1 MRVSEDEIVQVPAA
15 WLALRTAFLH
25 CKESRKQRDES
36 LAPALAPVAPNAD
49 LPRIYAVVRKLRRP
63 GINHHAQ
70 PDVSL
75 LQLLP
80 QQVHLGFLPRD
91 TALHP
96 QRRIA
101 GLIRFRLRNF
111 AIRPRRTLQVELVA
125 AVPQVEVIPAKPDQV
140 ALEEL
145 KDVVG

>member
-70 PDVSL
+70 RDVSL

-80 QQVHLGFLPRD
+80 KFIHLRFLPRD
-91 TALHP
+91 ATLHP
-96 QRRIA
+96 QRRVS
-101 GLIRFRLRNF
+101 GLVGIRLRNSTV
-111 AIRPRRTLQVELVA
+111 RPCRTLQVELIA
-125 AVPQVEVIPAKPDQV
+125 AMPQVEVIPAKLDQI

-145 KDVVG
+145 EDVV